1 LWEALVRVKKG
12 LVVILAIAATSVV
25 SGDQQS
31 GDRGAP
37 SAQPRSSG
45 LLAQGHDGQ
54 LWMASSARINHEAGT
69 IDKLGSFV
77 FGLGY
82 NAPGYDSAAL
92 SLVRLTSR
100 GALEPGFGANGA
112 LMTPLLP
119 LKNRHR
125 ATVTRLIADS
135 AGRFIVVGW
144 RYQSTALDANFPV
157 IIAARHTSS
166 GALDTTFGERGVVT
180 TRIDKAYSSQAF
192 AAAVDD
198 EGRLL
203 VAGYNG
209 GFTKR
214 DQHGSFDDWP
224 IRVVLLRYTANG
236 ALDASFGS
244 GGVASHVLMDGGLR
258 GSSGGRDF
266 LVYDSSH
273 RKTAGLILDR
283 QGRALVAAASDT
295 GPVVLMRFS
304 REGVLD
310 SSFGSAGTVQ
320 TPIGKRSSISA
331 LLWDGAGRLLAAGT
345 SDDNGVLLRYS
356 ADGALDATF
365 GDGGI
370 RRTPL
375 GEGMRVSAALREAD
389 GHVLVAA
396 SGEKSVQLARYDRD
410 GKPDQSFGPNG
421 VVRTDL
427 DKFVGTTAGIAIG
440 DQGSPLVT
448 VVTANGMFVL
458 RYTAGRPADSTFVA
472 VRGMYP

>member
-1 LWEALVRVKKG
+1 VRLKKG
-12 LVVILAIAATSVV
+12 LAVVLTIATTAAV

-31 GDRGAP
+31 GERGAP
-37 SAQPRSSG
+37 SPLPRSSG
-45 LLAQGHDGQ
+45 LLAQGRDGH
-54 LWMASSARINHEAGT
+54 LWMASSARINHDAGT

-82 NAPGYDSAAL
+82 GAPGYDSAAL
-92 SLVRLTSR
+92 SLVRLTAR
-100 GALEPGFGANGA
+100 GALDPAFGTNGA
-112 LMTPLLP
+112 AITPLLP

-125 ATVTRLIADS
+125 ATVTRLIQDS

-157 IIAARHTSS
+157 IVVARHTSS
-166 GALDTTFGERGVVT
+166 GALDATFGERGVVT
-180 TRIDKAYSSQAF
+180 TRIDKAFSTQAF

-214 DQHGSFDDWP
+214 DSHGSFDEWP

-244 GGVASHVLMDGGLR
+244 GGIASHVLVDGGRR

-295 GPVVLMRFS
+295 GPVVLMRFT
-304 REGVLD
+304 REGVMD
-310 SSFGSAGTVQ
+310 SSFGSGGTVQ
-320 TPIGKRSSISA
+320 TPIGKQSSVST
-331 LLWDGAGRLLAAGT
+331 LLWDDGGRLLAAGT

-356 ADGALDATF
+356 ADGTLDRTF

-370 RRTPL
+370 QKISL
-375 GEGMRVSAALREAD
+375 GEHMRVSAALRQES

-410 GKPDQSFGPNG
+410 GKPDQALGANG
-421 VVRTDL
+421 VIRTEL
-427 DKFVGTTAGIAIG
+427 DKFVATSVGLAIG
-440 DQGSPLVT
+440 EQGTPIVT
-448 VVTANGMFVL
+448 VATANGMFVM
-458 RYTAGRPADSTFVA
+458 RYMNGRPVETNFLA